1 MKQTEELKKYRGM
14 DYAALEKEL
23 FELEKKLTGT
33 TLKVK
38 AGKHD
43 DYSLIP
49 KLKKNIARVNS
60 IIFEKSLE
68 K

>member
-1 MKQTEELKKYRGM
+1 MKHTEEIKKYRGL
-14 DYAALEKEL
+14 DDAGLQKEL

-33 TLKVK
+33 TLKVR
-38 AGKHD
+38 AGKYD

-49 KLKKNIARVNS
+49 KLRKNIARVNS